1 MKKERVQESLESLLL
16 EAMKI
21 SRDLGFKEGYRQGRS
36 DLENEIQMLN
46 KFSTIKG
53 FVKYM
58 LGK

>member
-1 MKKERVQESLESLLL
+1 MKKELVQESLESLLL

-36 DLENEIQMLN
+36 DLESEIQMLN